1 MADEITTDTG
11 LESRETLRKV
21 LGDMSNLKMPK
32 IRSSEEIAK
41 SYEDRAKDT
50 ENYLSKKA
58 ELDIAKAKGERES
71 ANALAAKYEP
81 QFQKAGDFQPSEENK
96 AALIGLFGLIGA
108 IGAFGG
114 GKSYGSA
121 LGAMNAM
128 GGMLKGY
135 QQGRKD
141 LFEREKA
148 EFDKHII
155 AVKQHNDEVTKAFS
169 RAKEAAKT
177 NLGAAQAK
185 LVSELTALG
194 ATIQAKEVREKGLVA
209 GEEASLKSYNAAS
222 KAYKDHVTAL
232 TQMQKT
238 FEEKDKGR
246 AIYASLDGVKG
257 YYSEN
262 QLRQATAE
270 GRNVEQVAKPTD
282 KARTTA
288 SDEEIEQTAQGI
300 ASLAFKAPGLN
311 NRNRDKIM
319 ARVRQINPEYNEG
332 TFGNQQLAERQWI
345 TPGGAG
351 GKQIVAY
358 NTVYNHLE
366 TILKLAEAIDNGDIQ
381 AQNRITNYIRTSLGH
396 PEVTNFDAAKQAV
409 AAETVKAITNTPG
422 ALADRQE
429 AEAILASYNSPEQT
443 TGVVNTLRELIG
455 GRYKASQRLYTAGTG
470 KTEKDF
476 QRFLPEDVNKYFV
489 GYQTGSSSRNANLKK
504 PTDEILAS
512 AKKKINEGGDRA
524 AVIKRLEELGYSDEG
539 L

>member
-1 MADEITTDTG
+1 MADETTTDTG
-11 LESRETLRKV
+11 LDSRETLRKV
-21 LGDMSNLKMPK
+21 LGDMSGLKMPK
-32 IRSSEEIAK
+32 VRSSEDIMK
-41 SYEDRAKDT
+41 SYEDRAKDSET
-50 ENYLSKKA
+50 YLKKKG
-58 ELDIAKAKGERES
+58 ELEIAKARGESES
-71 ANALAAKYEP
+71 ARELSAKYEP

-96 AALIGLFGLIGA
+96 AALVGLFGLIGA

-155 AVKQHNDEVTKAFS
+155 AVKQHNDEVTKAFA
-169 RAKEAAKT
+169 RAKEAAKS

-222 KAYKDHVTAL
+222 KAYRDHVTAL

-246 AIYASLDGVKG
+246 AVYASIDGVKG
-257 YYSEN
+257 YYSEG
-262 QLRQATAE
+262 QLRDATAR
-270 GRNVEQVAKPTD
+270 GLAVEPVAKPSD
-282 KARTTA
+282 RARTTA

-300 ASLAFKAPGLN
+300 ATYSVKAPGLN
-311 NRNRDKIM
+311 NRNRDKIL

-366 TILKLAEAIDNGDIQ
+366 TIQKLADAIDNGDIQ
-381 AQNRITNYIRTSLGH
+381 AQNKITNYIRTALGH
-396 PEVTNFDAAKQAV
+396 PEVTDFDAAKQAV

-429 AEAILASYNSPEQT
+429 AERILASYNSHAQT
-443 TGVVNTLRELIG
+443 AGVVNTLRELIG

-470 KTEKDF
+470 KSDKDF
-476 QRFLPEDVNKYFV
+476 QRFLPEDVNRYFV
-489 GYQTGSSSRNANLKK
+489 GYQASSSSRSSNLKK
-504 PTDEILAS
+504 ATDEVLAS
-512 AKKKINEGGDRA
+512 AKKKISEGADRA
-524 AVIKRLEELGYSDEG
+524 AVVKRLEELGYTDEG

>member
-1 MADEITTDTG
+1 MADETTTDTG
-11 LESRETLRKV
+11 LDSREALRSV
-21 LGDMSNLKMPK
+21 LGDMSGLKMPK
-32 IRSSEEIAK
+32 LRSSEDIMK
-41 SYEDRAKDT
+41 SYEDRAKDSET
-50 ENYLSKKA
+50 YLKKKG
-58 ELDIAKAKGERES
+58 ELEIAKARGESES
-71 ANALAAKYEP
+71 ARELSAKFEP

-155 AVKQHNDEVTKAFS
+155 AVKQHNDEVTKAFA
-169 RAKEAAKT
+169 RAKEAAKS

-222 KAYKDHVTAL
+222 KAYRDRAAVIS
-232 TQMQKT
+232 QMQKT
-238 FEEKDKGR
+238 FEDKDKGR
-246 AIYASLDGVKG
+246 AVYASIDGVKG
-257 YYSEN
+257 YYSEG
-262 QLRQATAE
+262 QLRQATAD
-270 GRNVEQVAKPTD
+270 GRAVEPVAKPTD

-300 ASLAFKAPGLN
+300 ANYAVKAPGLN

-319 ARVRQINPEYNEG
+319 AKVRQINPSYNEG
-332 TFGNQQLAERQWI
+332 DFANRQVAERNW
-345 TPGGAG
+345 TNPNGAG
-351 GKQIVAY
+351 AKQIQAF
-358 NTVYNHLE
+358 NTVYQHLE
-366 TILKLAEAIDNGDIQ
+366 TIEKLGDALDNNDIQ
-381 AQNRITNYIRTSLGH
+381 AKNKIINYFRTQLGH

-409 AAETVKAITNTPG
+409 ASEIVKAITGTAG

-429 AEAILASYNSPEQT
+429 AERILADYSSPKQT
-443 TGVVNTLRELIG
+443 KGVVSTLRELIG
-455 GRYKASQRLYTAGTG
+455 GRYVAAARQYAAGTG
-470 KTEKDF
+470 KTEQDF
-476 QRFLPEDVNKYFV
+476 KRFLPEDVNRYF
-489 GYQTGSSSRNANLKK
+489 GGAQSRSSSRNANLKK
-504 PTDEILAS
+504 ATDEVLAS
-512 AKKKINEGGDRA
+512 AKKKINEGADRA
-524 AVIKRLEELGYSDEG
+524 AVVKRLEELGYSDEG